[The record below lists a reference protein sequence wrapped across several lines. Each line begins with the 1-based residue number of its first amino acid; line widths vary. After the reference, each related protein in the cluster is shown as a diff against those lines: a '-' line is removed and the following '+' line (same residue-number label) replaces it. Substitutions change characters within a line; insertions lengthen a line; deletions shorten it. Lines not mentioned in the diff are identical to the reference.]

1 MLRTSEI
8 VEKQIEISR
17 QLAILLVGSLM
28 ICEIHRSIDE
38 HFVEIQND
46 NMETSNQILKLM
58 LELRELGV
66 ILKQLDEYKEEFN
79 KQRETY
85 IGMVGTVY
93 PSIAYETLRGM
104 RAEYIEMGGDEL
116 DLPTLSPPNNYG
128 RAPIS

>member
-1 MLRTSEI
+1 MYRTSKI
-8 VEKQIEISR
+8 AEKQIEISR
-17 QLAILLVGSLM
+17 QLAILLKDSL
-28 ICEIHRSIDE
+28 ITCEIHRSIDE

-58 LELRELGV
+58 LELKSLGKT
-66 ILKQLDEYKEEFN
+66 LKQLDECKESFCKN
-79 KQRETY
+79 RETY

-116 DLPTLSPPNNYG
+116 DLPTISPPNNYG